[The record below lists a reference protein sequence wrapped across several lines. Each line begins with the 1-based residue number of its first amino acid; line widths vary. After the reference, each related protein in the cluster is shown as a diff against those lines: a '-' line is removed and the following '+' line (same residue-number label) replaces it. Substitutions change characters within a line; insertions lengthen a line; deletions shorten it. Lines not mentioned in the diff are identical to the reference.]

1 MRKTKIQAVIGMGVF
16 MISRFAEPVW
26 AEGALFAPAGSG
38 LAIEKYIDRDAD
50 KKEAEHSSDSVYEGY
65 AVPAVDHY
73 LNIRDTPSS
82 SAEVVGKLE
91 DGSIAK
97 VMKKEKEWT
106 QIQSGDVKGYA
117 SSQYLKY
124 GEEIEA
130 YAKEQDYPEK
140 AVVDTPVLKVR
151 EKPDTESRVLST
163 VSEDSSYRILW
174 ENEAWVKVK
183 TDGQEGYL
191 SRKYVKVRYDFSEA
205 EPAAGQRSSD
215 ELPAEDEKGDTKTA
229 SASSLREQIAAYA
242 VQYVGNP
249 YVYGGSSLT
258 QGADCS
264 GFVMKV
270 YEHFGYHL
278 SHNSAAQSGE
288 GKEIELA
295 SIQPGDLLF
304 YKSGGRIN
312 HVTMYI
318 GNGKVVHASNSAP
331 YPKGGIK
338 ISSVHYRIPCKA
350 VRIIK

>member
-1 MRKTKIQAVIGMGVF
+1 MRKTKIQTIIGVGVLA
-16 MISRFAEPVW
+16 IGCITKPVW
-26 AEGALFAPAGSG
+26 AKGTLFAPAGSG
-38 LAIEKYIDRDAD
+38 LAIEKYINRTSDE
-50 KKEAEHSSDSVYEGY
+50 KEAERPSDSVYEGY

-73 LNIRDTPSS
+73 LKIRNAPSS

-91 DGSIAK
+91 EGSIAK
-97 VMKKEKEWT
+97 VIKKEKEWT

-124 GEEIEA
+124 GKEIES

-151 EKPDTESRVLST
+151 EKPDTGSRVLST

-174 ENEAWVKVK
+174 ENEDWVKVK
-183 TDGQEGYL
+183 TDDQVGYL
-191 SRKYVKVRYDFSEA
+191 SREYVKVRYDFSEA
-205 EPAAGQRSSD
+205 EPAAGQQDRGESS
-215 ELPAEDEKGDTKTA
+215 AEDAKTA

-288 GKEIELA
+288 GKEIELG

-304 YKSGGRIN
+304 YKNGGRIN

-338 ISSVHYRIPCKA
+338 ISSVHYRTPCKA

>member
-1 MRKTKIQAVIGMGVF
+1 MRKTKIQTIIGVGVLA
-16 MISRFAEPVW
+16 IGCITKPVW
-26 AEGALFAPAGSG
+26 AKATLFAPAGSG
-38 LAIEKYIDRDAD
+38 LAIEKYMNRTAD
-50 KKEAEHSSDSVYEGY
+50 EKEAERLSDSVYEGY
-65 AVPAVDHY
+65 AIPAVDHY
-73 LNIRDTPSS
+73 LKIRNAPSS
-82 SAEVVGKLE
+82 SAEVVGKLKE
-91 DGSIAK
+91 GSIAK
-97 VMKKEKEWT
+97 VIKKEKEWT
-106 QIQSGDVKGYA
+106 QIQSGEVKGYA

-124 GEEIEA
+124 GKDIES

-151 EKPDTESRVLST
+151 EKPDTRARVLST

-174 ENEAWVKVK
+174 ENEDWVKVK

-191 SRKYVKVRYDFSEA
+191 SRKYIEVRYDFSEA
-205 EPAAGQRSSD
+205 EPAAGQRNRD
-215 ELPAEDEKGDTKTA
+215 ELSAEDEKGNVKTA

-258 QGADCS
+258 RGADCS

-288 GKEIELA
+288 GKEIELG

-304 YKSGGRIN
+304 YKNGGRIN

-338 ISSVHYRIPCKA
+338 ISSIHYRTPCKA
-350 VRIIK
+350 VQIIK

>member
-1 MRKTKIQAVIGMGVF
+1 MRKTKIQTIIGVGVLA
-16 MISRFAEPVW
+16 IGCITKPVW
-26 AEGALFAPAGSG
+26 AKGTLFAPAGSG
-38 LAIEKYIDRDAD
+38 LAIEKYINRTSDA
-50 KKEAEHSSDSVYEGY
+50 KEVERPSDSVYEGY

-73 LNIRDTPSS
+73 LKIRNAPSS

-91 DGSIAK
+91 EGSIAK
-97 VMKKEKEWT
+97 VIKKEKEWT
-106 QIQSGDVKGYA
+106 QIQSGTVKGYV

-124 GEEIEA
+124 GEEIES
-130 YAKEQDYPEK
+130 YAKEQDYPKK
-140 AVVDTPVLKVR
+140 AIVDTSVLKVR
-151 EKPDTESRVLST
+151 EKPDTGSKVLST
-163 VSEDSSYRILW
+163 VSEDSSYLVLW
-174 ENEAWVKVK
+174 ENEDWVKAKIDDQV
-183 TDGQEGYL
+183 GYL
-191 SRKYVKVRYDFSEA
+191 SREYVKVRYDFSEA
-205 EPAAGQRSSD
+205 EPAAGQRNSD
-215 ELPAEDEKGDTKTA
+215 ELSTENEKGDAKTA

-258 QGADCS
+258 RGADCS

-288 GKEIELA
+288 GKEIGLG

-338 ISSVHYRIPCKA
+338 ISSVHYRTPCKA